1 MDLTQALA
9 NYDNPWLA
17 TLLAAVIGISLA
29 LVIHMLASVGVRGI
43 VRLSPLFQAL
53 FRCIRQP
60 TRMVFVLFALQFVWS
75 AAPDDLRLLS
85 AVTRVTGLLM
95 IAALTWLGVR
105 AVSTVS
111 DSVSAVFAFAVPAFA
126 LAGNGQAAISNTSPS
141 YAQGNN
147 GQDVT
152 SSRHSAASDTRG
164 SSADTAMPSNNSLSN
179 DRNLDDLWRRLDTNN
194 DSQAVR
200 GPRVTAVP
208 RIAR

>member
-29 LVIHMLASVGVRGI
+29 LVIHMLASVGVRRI

-111 DSVSAVFAFAVPAFA
+111 DSVIALHPANVTAA
-126 LAGNGQAAISNTSPS
+126 LTLSWKQCVRLLISPSTAGNGNVMRSDRSQWMRNDD
-141 YAQGNN
+141 AQ
-147 GQDVT
+147 
-152 SSRHSAASDTRG
+152 
-164 SSADTAMPSNNSLSN
+164 
-179 DRNLDDLWRRLDTNN
+179 
-194 DSQAVR
+194 
-200 GPRVTAVP
+200 
-208 RIAR
+208 